1 PGGTPTA
8 AAAGRF
14 LSEATFGSTDALIA
28 QVQSQGYDAFLNAQF
43 AAPMSSHLAFV
54 DAAVAALPSPSPSPS
69 ATPNQPTLTMTNDA
83 WWTNAI
89 SGQDQLRQRVA
100 FALSKTL
107 VVSINSAGLGNRPF
121 ALPTYYD
128 VLVRDAFGNYR
139 QLLEDITLNPAMGA
153 YLNMLQHDKANPS
166 RGTLPNENYARESMQ
181 LFSIGLY
188 DLHPDGGLRL
198 RASGFPIGNY
208 H

>member
-1 PGGTPTA
+1 AYLNIHTAQYPAGEIKGVYNLSTGAQVAPVPTPPPPLASGTPTLT
-8 AAAGRF
+8 AAGRF
-14 LSEATFGSTDALIA
+14 LSQATFGATDALIA

-100 FALSKTL
+100 FALSETL
-107 VVSINSAGLGNRPF
+107 VVSINSAGLGNAPF
-121 ALPTYYD
+121 ALPAYYD

-139 QLLEDITLNPAMGA
+139 Q
-153 YLNMLQHDKANPS
+153 
-166 RGTLPNENYARESMQ
+166 
-181 LFSIGLY
+181 
-188 DLHPDGGLRL
+188 
-198 RASGFPIGNY
+198 
-208 H
+208 

>member
-1 PGGTPTA
+1 
-8 AAAGRF
+8 
-14 LSEATFGSTDALIA
+14 LIA
-28 QVQSQGYDAFLNAQF
+28 QVQNQGYDAFLNAQF

-100 FALSKTL
+100 FALSETL
-107 VVSINSAGLGNRPF
+107 VASINSAGLANRPF
-121 ALPTYYD
+121 ALPAYYD

-153 YLNMLQHDKANPS
+153 YLNMLQTTGIRP
-166 RGTLPNENYARESMQ
+166 
-181 LFSIGLY
+181 GLY
-188 DLHPDGGLRL
+188 LTRIMP
-198 RASGFPIGNY
+198 AS
-208 H
+208 